1 MLKIKNYVKAESL
14 EQAYEL
20 NQKRT
25 ACVLGGMVWLKMGNR
40 NIMTAIDLSG
50 LGLDTI
56 TETEEAFV
64 IGCMTPLH
72 ALETHKEL
80 NAYTNSAI
88 RESVRHIVGVQFRNC
103 ATVGGS
109 IFGRFGFSDV
119 LTMFLALDT
128 WVELYNGGTI
138 PLAQFASM
146 EKDNDIL
153 VNIIV
158 KKQPLNSVYL
168 SQRNN
173 STDFPVL
180 TCAAALIDGK
190 ARTVIG
196 ARPGKAMIVEDE
208 EEILKD
214 FVQMNAQQKKDAAAS
229 FAAYAAEH
237 VSTDKNKRSLRRD
250 RRESRMNITFWLNGV
265 KRQAEVRPDELL
277 LDFLRKNS
285 CYSVKRGCETA
296 NCGLCTVLMDERPVL
311 SCSML
316 AARADGKRIV
326 TLEGMQEEA
335 KEFGA
340 FMANEGAEQCGF
352 CNPGFIMN
360 VFAMLK
366 ELEDPTE
373 EDILEYLSGNL
384 CRCSGFV
391 GQTRSILKFL
401 DYKKGQEEGK

>member
-1 MLKIKNYVKAESL
+1 MAESL

-20 NQKRT
+20 NQKKRN
-25 ACVLGGMVWLKMGNR
+25 CIIGGMLWLKMGNR
-40 NIMTAIDLSG
+40 MVPTAIDLSN
-50 LGLDTI
+50 LGLNTI
-56 TETEEAFV
+56 EENEEEFS
-64 IGCMTPLH
+64 IGCMTTLRQ
-72 ALETHKEL
+72 LEQHEGL
-80 NAYTNSAI
+80 NSYTNGAVS
-88 RESVRHIVGVQFRNC
+88 ESVRSIVGVQFRNL

-237 VSTDKNKRSLRRD
+237 VPTDKNMRASKEYRSLLVKVLTRRAWEEIGG
-250 RRESRMNITFWLNGV
+250 R
-265 KRQAEVRPDELL
+265 AE
-277 LDFLRKNS
+277 
-285 CYSVKRGCETA
+285 
-296 NCGLCTVLMDERPVL
+296 
-311 SCSML
+311 
-316 AARADGKRIV
+316 
-326 TLEGMQEEA
+326 
-335 KEFGA
+335 
-340 FMANEGAEQCGF
+340 
-352 CNPGFIMN
+352 
-360 VFAMLK
+360 
-366 ELEDPTE
+366 
-373 EDILEYLSGNL
+373 
-384 CRCSGFV
+384 
-391 GQTRSILKFL
+391 
-401 DYKKGQEEGK
+401 

>member
-56 TETEEAFV
+56 TETEDAFV

-80 NAYTNSAI
+80 NTYTNGAI

-119 LTMFLALDT
+119 LTMFLVLDT

-158 KKQPLNSVYL
+158 KKQPLNTVYL

-173 STDFPVL
+173 STDFPVI
-180 TCAAALIDGK
+180 TCAAALIDGE

-208 EEILKD
+208 EGILKD
-214 FVQMNAQQKKDAAAS
+214 FAQMDAQQKKEAAAS
-229 FAAYAAEH
+229 FAAYAVEH
-237 VSTDKNKRSLRRD
+237 VPTDKNMRASKEYRSLLVKVLTRRAWEEIGG
-250 RRESRMNITFWLNGV
+250 R
-265 KRQAEVRPDELL
+265 AE
-277 LDFLRKNS
+277 
-285 CYSVKRGCETA
+285 
-296 NCGLCTVLMDERPVL
+296 
-311 SCSML
+311 
-316 AARADGKRIV
+316 
-326 TLEGMQEEA
+326 
-335 KEFGA
+335 
-340 FMANEGAEQCGF
+340 
-352 CNPGFIMN
+352 
-360 VFAMLK
+360 
-366 ELEDPTE
+366 
-373 EDILEYLSGNL
+373 
-384 CRCSGFV
+384 
-391 GQTRSILKFL
+391 
-401 DYKKGQEEGK
+401 